1 MARSLESIK
10 PNEKPFPSLGE
21 TFAKPRANLHVEEED
36 LNLQI
41 ENCGFFPGNCIYLKS
56 FEVASRAWFCRRE
69 KSRGEWNS
77 IVDHGICLRGLIKTY
92 AQVGS
97 SPERESTWPPT
108 FRNWTKFLASKVSAA
123 SIDQRW
129 WRDQKIS
136 SLRPET
142 NWRPERDRRPIWPCT
157 RKKFKIKRISK

>member
-1 MARSLESIK
+1 M
-10 PNEKPFPSLGE
+10 
-21 TFAKPRANLHVEEED
+21 V
-36 LNLQI
+36 
-41 ENCGFFPGNCIYLKS
+41 FFPGNCIYLKS
-56 FEVASRAWFCRRE
+56 FEVASRTWFCRRE

-129 WRDQKIS
+129 WFLLKRFLLFVQRQIGGRNEIADQFGSALERNSRSNEFPNKFIRFFFICYAS
-136 SLRPET
+136 VIHLVKNAKVIE
-142 NWRPERDRRPIWPCT
+142 NWSR
-157 RKKFKIKRISK
+157 FLFL